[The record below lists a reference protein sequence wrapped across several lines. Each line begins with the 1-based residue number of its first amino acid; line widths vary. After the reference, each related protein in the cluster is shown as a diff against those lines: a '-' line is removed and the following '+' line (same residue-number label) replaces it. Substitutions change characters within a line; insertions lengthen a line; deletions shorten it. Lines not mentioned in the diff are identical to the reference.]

1 MKVLLI
7 NGSNKVNGT
16 TNRAL
21 EEVAKSGYGAGLSQS
36 VENDSEFYITVPSDS
51 DMY

>member
-7 NGSNKVNGT
+7 NGSNRAKGC

-21 EEVAKSGYGAGLSQS
+21 EEVAKVLA
-36 VENDSEFYITVPSDS
+36 EN
-51 DMY
+51 

>member
-21 EEVAKSGYGAGLSQS
+21 EEVAKELNISRSYGSRIEKR
-36 VENDSEFYITVPSDS
+36 VIETIRNEFTEQE
-51 DMY
+51 